1 MADKP
6 LRRKPV
12 LKPADSRYVS
22 LFSDANNKSD
32 ITFTDGHKGL
42 LPKSTKLYEVGV
54 DNLSI
59 SLNGVSMMS
68 TKKEPIVLEILG
80 LNTWLTQGPNVQDW
94 LAFPADFRI
103 LEDDA
108 ARGFQLRDDDVF
120 LNYSQFME
128 RLSDIASL
136 VTDFINEGFDTRTLL
151 NGVVTGSHFQFR
163 NVLPFAEAHI
173 KNHLS
178 FDLDNAGR
186 ILISGSKTFWS
197 YFFIHIP
204 NAHYRAIFYGREYD
218 ATMYDLPAVNAQAVV
233 SIAPNTGNVLVDR
246 LTFDDFGGIRKA
258 FVAVWND
265 FDGNDPANLMDNVFQ
280 AKVSNNPD
288 PNNNA
293 EAALTAAEIRKFAYT
308 IRSMRFS
315 CNLYSSL
322 DERVCIEVGTSLPIT
337 HSALIE
343 DNREKPDY
351 SIGRFMIKPDL
362 RIGYNYGN
370 QTHDMLGPG
379 TFELMNSEKRVMYH
393 RLLPQEKVSV
403 LRIQMYIRRRS
414 FDAARNKWTMVSSPL
429 PTINSD
435 WWHCRLHFRELHE
448 TALSQKESPSQ

>member
-80 LNTWLTQGPNVQDW
+80 LNTWLNQGPNVQDW

-136 VTDFINEGFDTRTLL
+136 VQISSTK
-151 NGVVTGSHFQFR
+151 GS
-163 NVLPFAEAHI
+163 
-173 KNHLS
+173 
-178 FDLDNAGR
+178 
-186 ILISGSKTFWS
+186 T
-197 YFFIHIP
+197 
-204 NAHYRAIFYGREYD
+204 
-218 ATMYDLPAVNAQAVV
+218 
-233 SIAPNTGNVLVDR
+233 
-246 LTFDDFGGIRKA
+246 
-258 FVAVWND
+258 
-265 FDGNDPANLMDNVFQ
+265 
-280 AKVSNNPD
+280 
-288 PNNNA
+288 
-293 EAALTAAEIRKFAYT
+293 
-308 IRSMRFS
+308 
-315 CNLYSSL
+315 
-322 DERVCIEVGTSLPIT
+322 
-337 HSALIE
+337 
-343 DNREKPDY
+343 
-351 SIGRFMIKPDL
+351 
-362 RIGYNYGN
+362 
-370 QTHDMLGPG
+370 
-379 TFELMNSEKRVMYH
+379 
-393 RLLPQEKVSV
+393 
-403 LRIQMYIRRRS
+403 
-414 FDAARNKWTMVSSPL
+414 
-429 PTINSD
+429 
-435 WWHCRLHFRELHE
+435 
-448 TALSQKESPSQ
+448 QKH